1 MLKYSSWT
9 GNNMVRKS
17 ALEKALESGCV
28 SHRNH
33 RYAFFLRLAY
43 EEIILRQY
51 SRNLIFVIVTLRK
64 IATNG
69 KMQLL
74 QISFDVFTEFNSRF
88 K

>member
-1 MLKYSSWT
+1 MEPT
-9 GNNMVRKS
+9 I
-17 ALEKALESGCV
+17 EK
-28 SHRNH
+28 
-33 RYAFFLRLAY
+33 
-43 EEIILRQY
+43 IK
-51 SRNLIFVIVTLRK
+51 VIVTLRK